1 MSDVIGF
8 PSYGK
13 DVSIIDVSKLDF
25 FITGSVVK
33 TSSVTFYPKSGKFF
47 FTKSGFEF
55 IKKYCDHSNVLR
67 CRLARDRE
75 TSRLFVIMDN
85 HGEYKISMSGKQH
98 GFKCV
103 SFNNGNV
110 LNSEFYYDFE
120 IIPVSASVNGVFE
133 LKPINIRPA
142 KKSKSTEKEITTGTT
157 KLPDPKE
164 LVRNILSK
172 RGE

>member
-8 PSYGK
+8 PNYGK
-13 DVSIIDVSKLDF
+13 DESIIDVSKLDF

-33 TSSVTFYPKSGKFF
+33 TKSMTFYPKTNRFF
-47 FTKSGFEF
+47 FTKNGFEF
-55 IKKYCDHSNVLR
+55 IKDFCDHSNIPR

-75 TSRLFVIMDN
+75 TSRLFIIMDN
-85 HGEYKISMSGKQH
+85 RGEYKVSMSGKQH

-103 SFNNGNV
+103 SFNNDNV
-110 LNSEFYYDFE
+110 LSSEFYYDFE
-120 IIPVSASVNGVFE
+120 IIPVAASVNGVFE

-142 KKSKSTEKEITTGTT
+142 KNSKPTNKGITTGNT
-157 KLPDPKE
+157 KLPDPKD
-164 LVRNILSK
+164 LVKSILSK